1 METQDTQESSE
12 LILYT
17 VMARYGAWRSS
28 SKKFISEM
36 GTYLFYRIVAYGVIE
51 RLLAI
56 FVIRN
61 KKYKISTGLLFFEI
75 NLTYLLKINFARD
88 IRYDQKTK
96 RTSGLVYFLAV
107 FSYIQQCLLLKKY
120 NRFSETRVQYITAT
134 CNRHLYI

>member
-61 KKYKISTGLLFFEI
+61 KKYKTSTGLLFSEI
-75 NLTYLLKINFARD
+75 NLTDLLKIHVARD
-88 IRYDQKTK
+88 IRYYQKTYK
-96 RTSGLVYFLAV
+96 TYLWPSLNSSIIQTIFKQYSTMSITKKIKSIFWNSGL
-107 FSYIQQCLLLKKY
+107 IHHR
-120 NRFSETRVQYITAT
+120 NM
-134 CNRHLYI
+134 